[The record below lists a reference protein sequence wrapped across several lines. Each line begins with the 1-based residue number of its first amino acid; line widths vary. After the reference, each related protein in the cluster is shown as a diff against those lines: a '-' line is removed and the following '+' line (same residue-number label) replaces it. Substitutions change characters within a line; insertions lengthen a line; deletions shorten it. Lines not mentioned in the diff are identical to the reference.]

1 MGTFDVITG
10 YLRGNTRNK
19 RASGGRCPNSWGR
32 QEYEGIYLEAAS
44 KSEHID
50 LNNIV
55 QKKGWIQAYVEKY
68 FEGLHEHNAEGHPGI
83 HQAHSARYTYRSF

>member
-10 YLRGNTRNK
+10 YLRGHTRNK

-32 QEYEGIYLEAAS
+32 QEYEGIYLEGAP

-68 FEGLHEHNAEGHPGI
+68 FEGLHESNADGHPGI
-83 HQAHSARYTYRSF
+83 HQPHSTRYTYRSF